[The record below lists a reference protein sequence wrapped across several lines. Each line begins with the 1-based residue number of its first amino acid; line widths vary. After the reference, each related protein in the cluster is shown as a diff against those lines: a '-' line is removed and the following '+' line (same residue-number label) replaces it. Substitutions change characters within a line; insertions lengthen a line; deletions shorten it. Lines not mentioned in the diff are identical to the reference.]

1 MSSQIIAI
9 LVLGGMFAI
18 ATVLPINIGILALVA
33 SFVVGTLVFGLDDK
47 EIFEGFPVSLFITVV
62 GVTYLF
68 SVAKLNGTIDLLVQG
83 GIRLVRG
90 RAILVPWVLFAV
102 AGTLTALGTFTP
114 AAVALLVPIGMSFAF
129 TYRISPLM
137 IGMMVICGAHAGA
150 FSPMAVSGALVYGI
164 VAKSGL
170 AVSHAALFFAS
181 MGFNLLLAAG
191 TYVLLRRRGEESFVE
206 HPDDTAADV
215 AGSTG
220 GGVSTGG
227 DARGGVATA
236 VEPRAIAVTWHQR
249 ATLTAL
255 VVLVVGALAFHLQ
268 IGFLALAAG
277 AVLALLDRENLGKA
291 VDGISWP
298 TILLVAGMV
307 TYVGVLEHSGTID
320 WVAHG
325 AVGLGAP
332 LLVALVLCIVVGV
345 TSAFASST
353 AILTATIPMAIPLLL
368 TGSLPVA
375 GVVAAMAIS
384 TTIVDVSRSPP
395 MAHWS
400 WPTRAG
406 STGTGSTGRSSPTPA
421 SSSHSDRS
429 RRGRRWCCR
438 VRSEQSEGRGTR
450 GVAAFRSHRLEKA
463 SNAHTAAVADGF
475 FVPLHTTL
483 IVCVPAGRSVLRN
496 SGTCLVTVGA

>member
-1 MSSQIIAI
+1 MMSSQLIAI
-9 LVLGGMFAI
+9 LVLGGMFVV
-18 ATVLPINIGILALVA
+18 ATMLPINIGILALVA
-33 SFVVGTLVFGLDDK
+33 SFVVGTFVFGFEDK

-90 RAILVPWVLFAV
+90 RAILVPWVLFLV
-102 AGTLTALGTFTP
+102 AATLTALGTFTP

-170 AVSHAALFFAS
+170 TISHATLFFAS
-181 MGFNLLLAAG
+181 LGFNLLLAAV
-191 TYVLLRRRGEESFVE
+191 TYVMLRRRGEESF
-206 HPDDTAADV
+206 DDRPAVDDAPSGGSAP
-215 AGSTG
+215 AG
-220 GGVSTGG
+220 
-227 DARGGVATA
+227 GGVATE
-236 VEPRAIAVTWHQR
+236 VRPTTRTVTWHQR
-249 ATLTAL
+249 ATLVAL
-255 VVLVVGALAFHLQ
+255 VGLVVGALAFHLQ

-277 AVLALLDRENLGKA
+277 AVLALLDRANLGKA
-291 VDGISWP
+291 VEGISWP

-332 LLVALVLCIVVGV
+332 LLVALVLCVIVGV

-384 TTIVDVSRSPP
+384 TTIVDVSPF
-395 MAHWS
+395 
-400 WPTRAG
+400 
-406 STGTGSTGRSSPTPA
+406 STNGA
-421 SSSHSDRS
+421 L
-429 RRGRRWCCR
+429 
-438 VRSEQSEGRGTR
+438 VLANAR
-450 GVAAFRSHRLEKA
+450 GVDRNRFYRQVISYTCVIVALGPIAAW
-463 SNAHTAAVADGF
+463 AV
-475 FVPLHTTL
+475 L
-483 IVCVPAGRSVLRN
+483 VLPG
-496 SGTCLVTVGA
+496 SF

>member
-9 LVLGGMFAI
+9 LVLGAMFVV
-18 ATVLPINIGILALVA
+18 ATMLPINIGILALVA
-33 SFVVGTLVFGLDDK
+33 SFVVGTFAFGLDEK
-47 EIFEGFPVSLFITVV
+47 EIFAGFPVSLFITVV

-68 SVAKLNGTIDLLVQG
+68 SVAKLNGTIDLLVEG

-102 AGTLTALGTFTP
+102 AATLTALGTFTP

-164 VAKSGL
+164 VVKSGL
-170 AVSHAALFFAS
+170 TISHAALFFAS
-181 MGFNLLLAAG
+181 LGFNLLLAAG
-191 TYVLLRRRGEESFVE
+191 TYVLLRRRGEESFHE
-206 HPDDTAADV
+206 RPDDKTG
-215 AGSTG
+215 AGEPTG
-220 GGVSTGG
+220 GGV
-227 DARGGVATA
+227 AVAVRPKT
-236 VEPRAIAVTWHQR
+236 IAVTWRQR
-249 ATLTAL
+249 ATLAAL

-291 VDGISWP
+291 VEGISWP

-307 TYVGVLEHSGTID
+307 TYVDVLESSGTID

-332 LLVALVLCIVVGV
+332 LLVALVLCVIVGV

-368 TGSLPVA
+368 TGSLPTV

-384 TTIVDVSRSPP
+384 TTIVDVSPF
-395 MAHWS
+395 
-400 WPTRAG
+400 
-406 STGTGSTGRSSPTPA
+406 STNGA
-421 SSSHSDRS
+421 L
-429 RRGRRWCCR
+429 
-438 VRSEQSEGRGTR
+438 VLANAR
-450 GVAAFRSHRLEKA
+450 GVDRNRFYRQVINYTCVIVALGPIAAW
-463 SNAHTAAVADGF
+463 AV
-475 FVPLHTTL
+475 L
-483 IVCVPAGRSVLRN
+483 VLPG
-496 SGTCLVTVGA
+496 SF

>member
-9 LVLGGMFAI
+9 LVLGAMFVI
-18 ATVLPINIGILALVA
+18 ATMLPINIGILALVA
-33 SFVVGTLVFGLDDK
+33 SFVVGTFVFGLEDK
-47 EIFEGFPVSLFITVV
+47 EIFEGFPVSLFVTVV

-90 RAILVPWVLFAV
+90 RAILVPWVLFVV
-102 AGTLTALGTFTP
+102 AATLTALGTFTP

-150 FSPMAVSGALVYGI
+150 FSPMAVSGALVHGI

-170 AVSHAALFFAS
+170 TISHAALFFAS
-181 MGFNLLLAAG
+181 MGFNLLLAAV
-191 TYVLLRRRGEESFVE
+191 TYVMLRRRGEESFVE
-206 HPDDTAADV
+206 QPDAAGDV
-215 AGSTG
+215 PAGGGAPATG
-220 GGVSTGG
+220 G
-227 DARGGVATA
+227 GGVATA
-236 VEPRAIAVTWHQR
+236 VKPQTIAVTWHQR
-249 ATLTAL
+249 ATLVAL

-332 LLVALVLCIVVGV
+332 LLVALVLCVIVGV

-368 TGSLPVA
+368 TDSLPVV
-375 GVVAAMAIS
+375 GVIAAMAIS
-384 TTIVDVSRSPP
+384 TTIVDVSPF
-395 MAHWS
+395 
-400 WPTRAG
+400 
-406 STGTGSTGRSSPTPA
+406 STNGA
-421 SSSHSDRS
+421 L
-429 RRGRRWCCR
+429 
-438 VRSEQSEGRGTR
+438 VLANAR
-450 GVAAFRSHRLEKA
+450 GVDRNRFYRQVISYTCVIVGLGPVAAW
-463 SNAHTAAVADGF
+463 AV
-475 FVPLHTTL
+475 L
-483 IVCVPAGRSVLRN
+483 VLPG
-496 SGTCLVTVGA
+496 SF

>member
-9 LVLGGMFAI
+9 LVLGGMFVV

-33 SFVVGTLVFGLDDK
+33 SFLVGTFVFGLEDG

-102 AGTLTALGTFTP
+102 AAALTALGTFTP
-114 AAVALLVPIGMSFAF
+114 AAVALLVPVGMSFAF

-150 FSPMAVSGALVYGI
+150 FSPVAVSGALVHGI

-170 AVSHAALFFAS
+170 TVSHAALFFAS

-191 TYVLLRRRGEESFVE
+191 TYVMLRRRGEESFVE
-206 HPDDTAADV
+206 RPDDQTSAGDAPSGAA
-215 AGSTG
+215 APG
-220 GGVSTGG
+220 GG
-227 DARGGVATA
+227 GGVATA
-236 VEPRAIAVTWHQR
+236 TRPRTAAVTWRQR
-249 ATLTAL
+249 ATLAAL

-291 VDGISWP
+291 VEGISWP

-332 LLVALVLCIVVGV
+332 LLVALVLCVIVGV

-368 TGSLPVA
+368 TDALPVA

-384 TTIVDVSRSPP
+384 TTIVDVSPF
-395 MAHWS
+395 
-400 WPTRAG
+400 
-406 STGTGSTGRSSPTPA
+406 STNGA
-421 SSSHSDRS
+421 L
-429 RRGRRWCCR
+429 
-438 VRSEQSEGRGTR
+438 VLANAR
-450 GVAAFRSHRLEKA
+450 GVDRTRFYRQVVSYTCVIVGLGPVAAW
-463 SNAHTAAVADGF
+463 AVLVLPGGF
-475 FVPLHTTL
+475 
-483 IVCVPAGRSVLRN
+483 
-496 SGTCLVTVGA
+496 

>member
-1 MSSQIIAI
+1 MSSHVIAI
-9 LVLGGMFAI
+9 LVLAGMFAV

-33 SFVVGTLVFGLDDK
+33 SFLVGTLVFGLEDK

-83 GIRLVRG
+83 GIKLVRG

-102 AGTLTALGTFTP
+102 AATLTALGTFTP

-164 VAKSGL
+164 VLKSGL
-170 AVSHAALFFAS
+170 TISHAALFFAS

-206 HPDDTAADV
+206 HPDDTA
-215 AGSTG
+215 TG
-220 GGVSTGG
+220 GASSGGGPARGVSGG
-227 DARGGVATA
+227 GGVATA
-236 VEPRAIAVTWHQR
+236 LKPKTATVTWHQR
-249 ATLTAL
+249 ATLAAL

-277 AVLALLDRENLGKA
+277 AVLAVLDRENLGKA

-332 LLVALVLCIVVGV
+332 LLVALVLCVLVGV

-368 TGSLPVA
+368 TGSLPVV

-384 TTIVDVSRSPP
+384 TTIVDVSPF
-395 MAHWS
+395 
-400 WPTRAG
+400 
-406 STGTGSTGRSSPTPA
+406 STNGA
-421 SSSHSDRS
+421 L
-429 RRGRRWCCR
+429 
-438 VRSEQSEGRGTR
+438 VLANAR
-450 GVAAFRSHRLEKA
+450 GVDRTRFYRQVISYTCVIVALGPVAAW
-463 SNAHTAAVADGF
+463 AA
-475 FVPLHTTL
+475 L
-483 IVCVPAGRSVLRN
+483 VLPG
-496 SGTCLVTVGA
+496 SF

>member
-9 LVLGGMFAI
+9 LVLGGMFVV
-18 ATVLPINIGILALVA
+18 ATVLPVNIGILALVS
-33 SFVVGTLVFGLDDK
+33 SFLVGTFVFGLEDK

-68 SVAKLNGTIDLLVQG
+68 SVAKLNGTIDLLVEG

-102 AGTLTALGTFTP
+102 AATLTALGTFTP

-129 TYRISPLM
+129 AYRISPLM

-164 VAKSGL
+164 VVKSGL
-170 AVSHAALFFAS
+170 TISHAALFFAS
-181 MGFNLLLAAG
+181 LGFNLLLAAV
-191 TYVLLRRRGEESFVE
+191 TYALLRRRGEESFVE
-206 HPDDTAADV
+206 RPD
-215 AGSTG
+215 
-220 GGVSTGG
+220 G
-227 DARGGVATA
+227 DATADDVPTGGGVATA
-236 VEPRAIAVTWHQR
+236 VRQKTIAVTWRQR
-249 ATLTAL
+249 ATLVAL

-277 AVLALLDRENLGKA
+277 AVLAVLDRENLGKA
-291 VDGISWP
+291 VEGISWP

-332 LLVALVLCIVVGV
+332 LLVALVLCVIVGV

-368 TGSLPVA
+368 TDSLPVV

-384 TTIVDVSRSPP
+384 TTIVDVSPF
-395 MAHWS
+395 
-400 WPTRAG
+400 
-406 STGTGSTGRSSPTPA
+406 STNGA
-421 SSSHSDRS
+421 L
-429 RRGRRWCCR
+429 
-438 VRSEQSEGRGTR
+438 VLANAR
-450 GVAAFRSHRLEKA
+450 GVDRNRFYRQVISYTCVIVGLGPIAAW
-463 SNAHTAAVADGF
+463 AV
-475 FVPLHTTL
+475 L
-483 IVCVPAGRSVLRN
+483 VLPG
-496 SGTCLVTVGA
+496 SF

>member
-1 MSSQIIAI
+1 MSSQLIAI
-9 LVLGGMFAI
+9 LVLGGMFVI
-18 ATVLPINIGILALVA
+18 ATMLPINIGILALVS
-33 SFVVGTLVFGLDDK
+33 SFVVGTFVFGLEDK

-90 RAILVPWVLFAV
+90 RATLVPWVLFLV
-102 AGTLTALGTFTP
+102 AATLTALGTFTP

-170 AVSHAALFFAS
+170 TISHATLFFAS
-181 MGFNLLLAAG
+181 LGFNLLLAAI
-191 TYVLLRRRGEESFVE
+191 TYVMLRRRGEESFDE
-206 HPDDTAADV
+206 HPDSATADGDAP
-215 AGSTG
+215 TG
-220 GGVSTGG
+220 GS
-227 DARGGVATA
+227 APAPAAGGVATE
-236 VEPRAIAVTWHQR
+236 VRPKTTAVTWHQR
-249 ATLTAL
+249 ATLAAL
-255 VVLVVGALAFHLQ
+255 VGLVVGALAFHLQ

-277 AVLALLDRENLGKA
+277 VVLALLDRANLGKA

-332 LLVALVLCIVVGV
+332 LLVALVLCVIVGV

-384 TTIVDVSRSPP
+384 TTIVDVSPF
-395 MAHWS
+395 
-400 WPTRAG
+400 
-406 STGTGSTGRSSPTPA
+406 STNGA
-421 SSSHSDRS
+421 L
-429 RRGRRWCCR
+429 
-438 VRSEQSEGRGTR
+438 VLANAR
-450 GVAAFRSHRLEKA
+450 GVDRNRFYRQVISYTCVIVALGPVAAW
-463 SNAHTAAVADGF
+463 AV
-475 FVPLHTTL
+475 L
-483 IVCVPAGRSVLRN
+483 VLPG
-496 SGTCLVTVGA
+496 SF

>member
-1 MSSQIIAI
+1 MSAHLIAI
-9 LVLGGMFAI
+9 LVLGGMFVI
-18 ATVLPINIGILALVA
+18 ATMLPINIGILALVA
-33 SFVVGTLVFGLDDK
+33 SFVVGTFVFGLEDK

-68 SVAKLNGTIDLLVQG
+68 SVAKQNGTIDLLVQG

-102 AGTLTALGTFTP
+102 AATLTALGTFTP

-170 AVSHAALFFAS
+170 TISHAALFFAS

-206 HPDDTAADV
+206 QPDDTATDGDV
-215 AGSTG
+215 PTG
-220 GGVSTGG
+220 GGVT
-227 DARGGVATA
+227 TA
-236 VEPRAIAVTWHQR
+236 VKPKMKAVTWHQR
-249 ATLTAL
+249 ATLAAL

-291 VDGISWP
+291 VEGISWP

-320 WVAHG
+320 WVANG

-332 LLVALVLCIVVGV
+332 LLVALVLCVMVGV

-368 TGSLPVA
+368 TDSLPVV

-384 TTIVDVSRSPP
+384 TTIVDVSPF
-395 MAHWS
+395 
-400 WPTRAG
+400 
-406 STGTGSTGRSSPTPA
+406 STNGA
-421 SSSHSDRS
+421 L
-429 RRGRRWCCR
+429 
-438 VRSEQSEGRGTR
+438 VLANAR
-450 GVAAFRSHRLEKA
+450 GVDRNRFYRQVISYTCVIVALGPIAAW
-463 SNAHTAAVADGF
+463 AV
-475 FVPLHTTL
+475 L
-483 IVCVPAGRSVLRN
+483 VLPG
-496 SGTCLVTVGA
+496 SF

>member
-1 MSSQIIAI
+1 MSSQLIAI
-9 LVLGGMFAI
+9 LVLGAMFVI
-18 ATVLPINIGILALVA
+18 ATMLPINIGILALVA
-33 SFVVGTLVFGLDDK
+33 SFVVGTFVFGLEDK

-102 AGTLTALGTFTP
+102 AATLTALGTFTP

-129 TYRISPLM
+129 AYRISPLM

-170 AVSHAALFFAS
+170 TISHAALFFAS
-181 MGFNLLLAAG
+181 MGFNLLLAAI
-191 TYVLLRRRGEESFVE
+191 TYVMLRRRGEESFVE
-206 HPDDTAADV
+206 HPDTADDGASG
-215 AGSTG
+215 GSAPAPAG
-220 GGVSTGG
+220 GGVAS
-227 DARGGVATA
+227 A
-236 VEPRAIAVTWHQR
+236 VKPRTIPVTWHQR
-249 ATLTAL
+249 ATLAAL
-255 VVLVVGALAFHLQ
+255 VVLVVGALGFQLQ

-277 AVLALLDRENLGKA
+277 GVLALFDRENLGKA

-332 LLVALVLCIVVGV
+332 LLVALVLCVIVGV

-368 TGSLPVA
+368 TDSLPIA

-384 TTIVDVSRSPP
+384 TTIVDVSPF
-395 MAHWS
+395 
-400 WPTRAG
+400 
-406 STGTGSTGRSSPTPA
+406 STNGA
-421 SSSHSDRS
+421 L
-429 RRGRRWCCR
+429 
-438 VRSEQSEGRGTR
+438 VLANAR
-450 GVAAFRSHRLEKA
+450 GVDRNRFYRQVISYTCVIVALGPIAAW
-463 SNAHTAAVADGF
+463 AV
-475 FVPLHTTL
+475 L
-483 IVCVPAGRSVLRN
+483 VLPG
-496 SGTCLVTVGA
+496 SF

>member
-9 LVLGGMFAI
+9 LVLGAMFVI

-33 SFVVGTLVFGLDDK
+33 SFVVGTFVFGLEDK
-47 EIFEGFPVSLFITVV
+47 EIFAGFPVSLFVTVV

-68 SVAKLNGTIDLLVQG
+68 SVAKQNGTIDLLVQG

-102 AGTLTALGTFTP
+102 AATLTALGTFTP

-170 AVSHAALFFAS
+170 TISHAALFFAS
-181 MGFNLLLAAG
+181 MGFNLLLAGG

-206 HPDDTAADV
+206 HPDNEASGAD
-215 AGSTG
+215 GSTG
-220 GGVSTGG
+220 GSASRPAG
-227 DARGGVATA
+227 GGVATA
-236 VEPRAIAVTWHQR
+236 VKPQTTTVIWRQR
-249 ATLTAL
+249 ATLAAL

-307 TYVGVLEHSGTID
+307 TYVGVLEHSDTID

-332 LLVALVLCIVVGV
+332 LLVALVLCVIVGV

-368 TGSLPVA
+368 TDSLPVV

-384 TTIVDVSRSPP
+384 TTIVDVSPF
-395 MAHWS
+395 
-400 WPTRAG
+400 
-406 STGTGSTGRSSPTPA
+406 STNGA
-421 SSSHSDRS
+421 L
-429 RRGRRWCCR
+429 
-438 VRSEQSEGRGTR
+438 VLANAR
-450 GVAAFRSHRLEKA
+450 GVDRTRFYRQVISYTCVIVALGPIAAWAIL
-463 SNAHTAAVADGF
+463 
-475 FVPLHTTL
+475 
-483 IVCVPAGRSVLRN
+483 VLPG
-496 SGTCLVTVGA
+496 SF

>member
-1 MSSQIIAI
+1 MSSQLIAI
-9 LVLGGMFAI
+9 LVLGGMFVI
-18 ATVLPINIGILALVA
+18 ATVLPVNIGILALVA
-33 SFVVGTLVFGLDDK
+33 SFLVGTFVFGLEDK

-68 SVAKLNGTIDLLVQG
+68 SVAKLNGTIDLLVEG

-102 AGTLTALGTFTP
+102 AATLTALGTFTP

-129 TYRISPLM
+129 AYRISPLM

-150 FSPMAVSGALVYGI
+150 FSPMAVSGALVHGI

-170 AVSHAALFFAS
+170 TISHAALFFAS
-181 MGFNLLLAAG
+181 LGFNVLLAAV
-191 TYVLLRRRGEESFVE
+191 TYVMLRRRGEESFVE
-206 HPDDTAADV
+206 RPDDV
-215 AGSTG
+215 ASG
-220 GGVSTGG
+220 GGVSGGGVSGGGVAEPTG
-227 DARGGVATA
+227 GGVATA
-236 VEPRAIAVTWHQR
+236 VRPEAVAVTWRQR
-249 ATLTAL
+249 ATLAAL
-255 VVLVVGALAFHLQ
+255 VVLVIGALAFHLQ

-277 AVLALLDRENLGKA
+277 AVLALLDREHLGKA
-291 VDGISWP
+291 VEGISWP

-332 LLVALVLCIVVGV
+332 LLVALVLCVIVGV

-368 TGSLPVA
+368 TDALPVA

-384 TTIVDVSRSPP
+384 TTIVDVSPF
-395 MAHWS
+395 
-400 WPTRAG
+400 
-406 STGTGSTGRSSPTPA
+406 STNGA
-421 SSSHSDRS
+421 L
-429 RRGRRWCCR
+429 
-438 VRSEQSEGRGTR
+438 VLANAR
-450 GVAAFRSHRLEKA
+450 GVDRTRFYRQVISYTCVIVGLGPIAAW
-463 SNAHTAAVADGF
+463 AV
-475 FVPLHTTL
+475 L
-483 IVCVPAGRSVLRN
+483 VLPG
-496 SGTCLVTVGA
+496 SF

>member
-9 LVLGGMFAI
+9 LVLGGMFVI

-33 SFVVGTLVFGLDDK
+33 SFVVGTFVFGLEEK

-90 RAILVPWVLFAV
+90 RAILVPWVLFLV
-102 AGTLTALGTFTP
+102 AATLTALGTFTP

-150 FSPMAVSGALVYGI
+150 FSPIAVSGALVYGI

-170 AVSHAALFFAS
+170 TISHAALFFAS
-181 MGFNLLLAAG
+181 LGFNLLLASV
-191 TYVLLRRRGEESFVE
+191 TYVMLRRRGEESFVE
-206 HPDDTAADV
+206 RPDSTTAGADV
-215 AGSTG
+215 PTG
-220 GGVSTGG
+220 
-227 DARGGVATA
+227 GGVATA
-236 VEPRAIAVTWHQR
+236 VKPQTITVTWHQR
-249 ATLTAL
+249 ATLAAL
-255 VVLVVGALAFHLQ
+255 VVLVIGALAFHLQ

-332 LLVALVLCIVVGV
+332 LLVALVLCVIVGV

-368 TGSLPVA
+368 TGSLPIA

-384 TTIVDVSRSPP
+384 TTIVDVSPF
-395 MAHWS
+395 
-400 WPTRAG
+400 
-406 STGTGSTGRSSPTPA
+406 STNGA
-421 SSSHSDRS
+421 L
-429 RRGRRWCCR
+429 
-438 VRSEQSEGRGTR
+438 VLANAR
-450 GVAAFRSHRLEKA
+450 GVDRNRFYRQVISYTCVIVALGPIVAW
-463 SNAHTAAVADGF
+463 AV
-475 FVPLHTTL
+475 L
-483 IVCVPAGRSVLRN
+483 VLPG
-496 SGTCLVTVGA
+496 SF

>member
-9 LVLGGMFAI
+9 LVLGGMFAV

-33 SFVVGTLVFGLDDK
+33 SFVVGTLVFGLEDK

-181 MGFNLLLAAG
+181 LGFNLLLAAG
-191 TYVLLRRRGEESFVE
+191 TYVLLRRRGEESFVGE
-206 HPDDTAADV
+206 SDGVP
-215 AGSTG
+215 TG
-220 GGVSTGG
+220 GGAPAPTG
-227 DARGGVATA
+227 GGVATA
-236 VEPRAIAVTWHQR
+236 VEPRTIAVTWHQR

-277 AVLALLDRENLGKA
+277 AVLALFDRANLGKA

-384 TTIVDVSRSPP
+384 TTIVDVSPF
-395 MAHWS
+395 
-400 WPTRAG
+400 
-406 STGTGSTGRSSPTPA
+406 STNGA
-421 SSSHSDRS
+421 L
-429 RRGRRWCCR
+429 
-438 VRSEQSEGRGTR
+438 VLANAR
-450 GVAAFRSHRLEKA
+450 GVDRNRFYRQVISYTCVIVALGPVAAW
-463 SNAHTAAVADGF
+463 AA
-475 FVPLHTTL
+475 L
-483 IVCVPAGRSVLRN
+483 VLPG
-496 SGTCLVTVGA
+496 SF

>member
-1 MSSQIIAI
+1 MSSQVIAI
-9 LVLGGMFAI
+9 LVLGGMFVV

-33 SFVVGTLVFGLDDK
+33 SFIVGTFVFGLDDK
-47 EIFEGFPVSLFITVV
+47 AIFGEFPVSLFITVV

-102 AGTLTALGTFTP
+102 AATLTALGTFTP

-164 VAKSGL
+164 VVKSGL
-170 AVSHAALFFAS
+170 TISHAALFFAS

-191 TYVLLRRRGEESFVE
+191 TYVLLRRRGEESFAE
-206 HPDDTAADV
+206 HPDDTATTN
-215 AGSTG
+215 S
-220 GGVSTGG
+220 
-227 DARGGVATA
+227 DAPSGGGVATA
-236 VEPRAIAVTWHQR
+236 VKPKTAAVTWRQR
-249 ATLTAL
+249 VTLGAL

-277 AVLALLDRENLGKA
+277 AVLAVLDRENLGKA
-291 VDGISWP
+291 VEGISWP

-332 LLVALVLCIVVGV
+332 LLVALVLCVIVGV

-368 TGSLPVA
+368 TGSLPVV

-384 TTIVDVSRSPP
+384 TTIVDVSPF
-395 MAHWS
+395 
-400 WPTRAG
+400 
-406 STGTGSTGRSSPTPA
+406 STNGA
-421 SSSHSDRS
+421 L
-429 RRGRRWCCR
+429 
-438 VRSEQSEGRGTR
+438 VLANAR
-450 GVAAFRSHRLEKA
+450 GVDRNRFYRQVISYTCVIVALGPIAAW
-463 SNAHTAAVADGF
+463 AV
-475 FVPLHTTL
+475 L
-483 IVCVPAGRSVLRN
+483 VLPG
-496 SGTCLVTVGA
+496 SF

>member
-9 LVLGGMFAI
+9 LVLGAMFVV
-18 ATVLPINIGILALVA
+18 ATMLPVNIGILALVA
-33 SFVVGTLVFGLDDK
+33 SFVVGTFVFGLEDE
-47 EIFEGFPVSLFITVV
+47 EIFEGFPVSLFVTVV

-102 AGTLTALGTFTP
+102 AATLTALGTFTP

-170 AVSHAALFFAS
+170 TISHATLFFAS
-181 MGFNLLLAAG
+181 TGFNLLLAAV
-191 TYVLLRRRGEESFVE
+191 TYAMLRRRGEESFVE
-206 HPDDTAADV
+206 RPDGGDV
-215 AGSTG
+215 PSG
-220 GGVSTGG
+220 GGVPAPSG
-227 DARGGVATA
+227 GGVATA
-236 VEPRAIAVTWHQR
+236 VKPQTVAVTWHQR
-249 ATLTAL
+249 ATLAAL

-332 LLVALVLCIVVGV
+332 LLVALVLCVIVGV

-368 TGSLPVA
+368 TDSLPVV
-375 GVVAAMAIS
+375 GVIAAMAIS
-384 TTIVDVSRSPP
+384 TTIVDVSPF
-395 MAHWS
+395 
-400 WPTRAG
+400 
-406 STGTGSTGRSSPTPA
+406 STNGA
-421 SSSHSDRS
+421 L
-429 RRGRRWCCR
+429 
-438 VRSEQSEGRGTR
+438 VLANAR
-450 GVAAFRSHRLEKA
+450 GVDRNRFYRQVISYTCVIVALGPVAAW
-463 SNAHTAAVADGF
+463 AV
-475 FVPLHTTL
+475 L
-483 IVCVPAGRSVLRN
+483 VLPG
-496 SGTCLVTVGA
+496 SF

>member
-1 MSSQIIAI
+1 MSSQLIAI
-9 LVLGGMFAI
+9 LVLGGMFVI
-18 ATVLPINIGILALVA
+18 ATMLPINIGILALVS
-33 SFVVGTLVFGLDDK
+33 SFVVGTFVFGLEDK

-90 RAILVPWVLFAV
+90 RAILVPWVLFLV
-102 AGTLTALGTFTP
+102 AATLTALGTFTP

-170 AVSHAALFFAS
+170 TISHATLFFAS
-181 MGFNLLLAAG
+181 LGFNLLLAAV
-191 TYVLLRRRGEESFVE
+191 TYVMLRRRGEESFDE
-206 HPDDTAADV
+206 HPDSAAADGD
-215 AGSTG
+215 APSG
-220 GGVSTGG
+220 GGAPAPAG
-227 DARGGVATA
+227 GGVATE
-236 VEPRAIAVTWHQR
+236 VRPKTTAVTWHQR
-249 ATLTAL
+249 ATLAAL
-255 VVLVVGALAFHLQ
+255 VGLVVGALAFHLQ

-277 AVLALLDRENLGKA
+277 VVLALLDRANLGKA

-332 LLVALVLCIVVGV
+332 LLVALVLCVIVGV

-384 TTIVDVSRSPP
+384 TTIVDVSPF
-395 MAHWS
+395 
-400 WPTRAG
+400 
-406 STGTGSTGRSSPTPA
+406 STNGA
-421 SSSHSDRS
+421 L
-429 RRGRRWCCR
+429 
-438 VRSEQSEGRGTR
+438 VLANAR
-450 GVAAFRSHRLEKA
+450 GVDRNRFYRQVISYTCVIVALGPVAAW
-463 SNAHTAAVADGF
+463 AV
-475 FVPLHTTL
+475 L
-483 IVCVPAGRSVLRN
+483 VLPG
-496 SGTCLVTVGA
+496 SF